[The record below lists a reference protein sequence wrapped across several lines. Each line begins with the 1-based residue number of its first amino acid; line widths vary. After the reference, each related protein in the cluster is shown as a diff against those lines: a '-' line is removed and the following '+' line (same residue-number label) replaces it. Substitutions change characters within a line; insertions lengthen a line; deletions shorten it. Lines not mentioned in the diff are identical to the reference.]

1 MALYINREDAESHP
15 DLMIELVTH
24 GEVVVVDGDP
34 EDLVGPAAG
43 EALEPL
49 ADLEEGE
56 LADWLD

>member
-1 MALYINREDAESHP
+1 MALYINREDAESDP
-15 DLMIELVTH
+15 GLMIELVTH

-43 EALEPL
+43 EALESL
-49 ADLEEGE
+49 VELEQDE